1 MNNKDPLIRV
11 VDLYKTF
18 DTSGNRLDVLKG
30 VSLEIRRGEMVAIVG
45 ASGVGKSTLLHILG
59 TLERPDS
66 GEVTCEGHNVFAYS
80 DDALASFRNQAI
92 GFIFQF
98 HHLLPEFDALENV
111 MMPALIR
118 GMNAKKARHL
128 AQAVLNRVGLANR
141 SDHKTGELSGG
152 EQQRVAVARALV
164 LRPTILLADEPTGN
178 LDPRTSETVHDLLL
192 SLNREDGITAII
204 VTHNMKLAERLS
216 RQITLIDGKAVPV
229 NGQ

>member
-11 VDLYKTF
+11 VDLYKAF

-30 VSLEIRRGEMVAIVG
+30 ISLQIRRGEMVAIVG

-66 GEVTCEGHNVFAYS
+66 GEVICDGHNVFAYS

-118 GMNAKKARHL
+118 GMNAKKARQL

-141 SDHKTGELSGG
+141 SNHKTGELSGG